1 MLGKYMPTVI
11 IFGKNFVPFLTYM
24 YPRWALIFWL
34 YSQHHGLC
42 CFTKLCLTELNKSSK
57 VVLVESS
64 LLDCYIAVCYCA
76 KKVAYTCPLFSHFSV
91 IYKTAQLY
99 LLTTVV
105 FFYLGIGCTTYK
117 NRGARCISSK
127 ATFQHYMG
135 SGFYKLEKDFA
146 LMRWCFT
153 YSTALI
159 ESYGVESQTNTLTVT
174 LLRVTMWI
182 CFCLL
187 SAGWLPTLQNIIK
200 KQTVWSP
207 CINCFNQLKTSSE
220 TRRTRLMLER
230 AHFPLQI

>member
-1 MLGKYMPTVI
+1 MQRKWLTH
-11 IFGKNFVPFLTYM
+11 VPFLVTFLLYIRQHNFIYWQQLFFLSGYRM
-24 YPRWALIFWL
+24 YHI
-34 YSQHHGLC
+34 Q
-42 CFTKLCLTELNKSSK
+42 
-57 VVLVESS
+57 
-64 LLDCYIAVCYCA
+64 
-76 KKVAYTCPLFSHFSV
+76 
-91 IYKTAQLY
+91 
-99 LLTTVV
+99 
-105 FFYLGIGCTTYK
+105 
-117 NRGARCISSK
+117 NRGARCISLK